1 MVLLYDINTNQTI
14 MEESNIKDNY
24 TILYTATILITKY
37 SCDSYCSSTAAHMQ
51 VNKYST
57 GMYTKEHKVQ
67 VAYEAAII
75 DTCHGFCFAITC

>member
-57 GMYTKEHKVQ
+57 GMYTKEHKVSRLQRAKRGNQEEASLQ
-67 VAYEAAII
+67 V
-75 DTCHGFCFAITC
+75 

>member
-24 TILYTATILITKY
+24 TILITKY

-57 GMYTKEHKVQ
+57 GMYTKEHKVSRLS
-67 VAYEAAII
+67 
-75 DTCHGFCFAITC
+75 ITSGI